1 MRAPRPVAP
10 FAYDALI
17 ARRAAGRGVRVDEWI
32 RPWRLYAD
40 FDGRATRRDYWF
52 FHLGAAGALVAVGT
66 LSRLVEDSLAWLI
79 AALRLGE
86 SNAAALL
93 LFAIMLM
100 PLLAVPILLVP
111 SLAVSARRLRDLG
124 RSPRWL
130 LLLVAPFG
138 GVVLLALL
146 GLGRGGAADAEALTP
161 ASPAANGAGVYELAE
176 HARLPA

>member
-1 MRAPRPVAP
+1 
-10 FAYDALI
+10 
-17 ARRAAGRGVRVDEWI
+17 VRVDEWI

-40 FDGRATRRDYWF
+40 FGGRATRRDYWF
-52 FHLGAAGALVAVGT
+52 FHLGAAGVLVAVGT

-93 LFAIMLM
+93 LFAVMLM

-130 LLLVAPFG
+130 LLLAVPFG
-138 GVVLLALL
+138 AVALLALL
-146 GLGRGGAADAEALTP
+146 GLGRGVAAGVATSPPPPVALGAD
-161 ASPAANGAGVYELAE
+161 VYELAE

>member
-1 MRAPRPVAP
+1 M
-10 FAYDALI
+10 
-17 ARRAAGRGVRVDEWI
+17 RVDEWI

-40 FDGRATRRDYWF
+40 FDGRAARRDYWF
-52 FHLGAAGALVAVGT
+52 FHLSAAGALVAVGT
-66 LSRLVEDSLAWLI
+66 LSRLAEDSLVWLI

-111 SLAVSARRLRDLG
+111 SLAVSARRLRHLD

-130 LLLVAPFG
+130 LLLAVPFG
-138 GVVLLALL
+138 GVALLALL
-146 GLGRGGAADAEALTP
+146 GLGRGGASEVQAP
-161 ASPAANGAGVYELAE
+161 ASPAANGADVYELAE
-176 HARLPA
+176 QARLPA

>member
-1 MRAPRPVAP
+1 M
-10 FAYDALI
+10 
-17 ARRAAGRGVRVDEWI
+17 DEWI

-52 FHLGAAGALVAVGT
+52 FHLGAVGALAAVAALAG
-66 LSRLVEDSLAWLI
+66 LAEDSLAWLI

-86 SNAAALL
+86 SNVAALL

-100 PLLAVPILLVP
+100 PLLALPILLVP
-111 SLAVSARRLRDLG
+111 SLAVSTRRLRALG

-130 LLLVAPFG
+130 LLLALPFG
-138 GVVLLALL
+138 GVALLALL
-146 GLGRGGAADAEALTP
+146 GLGRGVALDAEAP
-161 ASPAANGAGVYELAE
+161 SPAPSGTAGTEPYELAE